1 MGKFMISF
9 AADSPVDSA
18 NTVKICIAGGR
29 GGCCQPIDVA
39 VSDTNVIKIEEA
51 EHGETLLVR
60 SDFDPGDERPVN
72 NCLIDE
78 RMVPWSC

>member
-1 MGKFMISF
+1 MISF

-39 VSDTNVIKIEEA
+39 VSDTNVIKIEAA
-51 EHGETLLVR
+51 ELGETLLVR
-60 SDFDPGDERPVN
+60 SDFDPGDECPVN
-72 NCLIDE
+72 YY
-78 RMVPWSC
+78 